1 MILSEGDGQGTI
13 VEVKQYDLRV
23 EESNMEIK
31 LELL

>member
-13 VEVKQYDLRV
+13 AEVKQYDLRV